1 MLQSAV
7 RVLTWEGAEKT
18 EGVDARGV
26 VTEALAIVALRIG
39 MQLVVCWE
47 QHAHVLSKSHH
58 LLYGRKATV
67 PSTSPPDTVQCCSQ
81 LSEC

>member
-1 MLQSAV
+1 MSSATHVLAQAQSSADSGNLCGKQ
-7 RVLTWEGAEKT
+7 RA
-18 EGVDARGV
+18 
-26 VTEALAIVALRIG
+26 AIVALCIG